1 MKTNLNLVFGASGLI
16 GKSLKKNIKK
26 KKNYIFISKNNDN
39 FYKINLNKS
48 LKKFPY
54 KKVDT
59 CFFFASPRI
68 VKKNLKKIK
77 FFQEFKWLKNVIS
90 NIKINKLIYLSSS
103 SIYYDKNHFIGSNK
117 RKCEHLIIKNKI
129 KFKYYQI
136 WRPFNLVGSKHHE
149 SEHFHNLLYKKMF
162 IQNKR
167 KCTFNGHLNDQRAY
181 SDVNSFVKKLQSE
194 SKKNISFIKDYG
206 NLNLIKVEDII
217 KLFNKSYLNINGFNF
232 KYNFLNKKPNVN
244 KIKLNKNNICMR
256 LSSINIFKNYL
267 KKSLNAKKV

>member
-1 MKTNLNLVFGASGLI
+1 
-16 GKSLKKNIKK
+16 
-26 KKNYIFISKNNDN
+26 
-39 FYKINLNKS
+39 
-48 LKKFPY
+48 
-54 KKVDT
+54 
-59 CFFFASPRI
+59 
-68 VKKNLKKIK
+68 
-77 FFQEFKWLKNVIS
+77 
-90 NIKINKLIYLSSS
+90 
-103 SIYYDKNHFIGSNK
+103 
-117 RKCEHLIIKNKI
+117 
-129 KFKYYQI
+129 
-136 WRPFNLVGSKHHE
+136 
-149 SEHFHNLLYKKMF
+149 MF

>member
-16 GKSLKKNIKK
+16 GESFKKTVKRK
-26 KKNYIFISKNNDN
+26 QNYIFLSKNNN
-39 FYKINLNKS
+39 KFYKIDLNKS

-68 VKKNLKKIK
+68 KKKNFKREK
-77 FFQEFKWLKNVIS
+77 FFQEFNWLKNVIF

-117 RKCEHLIIKNKI
+117 RKCEHLIIKNKK
-129 KFKYYQI
+129 KFKYHQI
-136 WRPFNLVGSKHHE
+136 WRPFNLVGSKHHN
-149 SEHFHNLLYKKMF
+149 SDHFHNLLYKKMF
-162 IQNKR
+162 IENKR
-167 KCTFNGHLNDQRAY
+167 KYTFNGHLGDQRAY
-181 SDVNSFVKKLQSE
+181 SDVTSFVKKLQLE

-206 NLNLIKVEDII
+206 NLNLIKIEDII
-217 KLFNKSYLNINGFNF
+217 KLFNKSYLNINSFNF
-232 KYNFLNKKPNVN
+232 KYKFLNKKPNKN
-244 KIKLNKNNICMR
+244 KVKLNKINICMR

-267 KKSLNAKKV
+267 KKSLHAKKV